1 MRLPCLIAVL
11 EILTVPL
18 FGEQTDQSA
27 WQYDGVTPEHLSD
40 TANPAAADINAINDL
55 LARLSERW
63 NAHDIDGYLSN
74 YWNSPQLLVVVGDD
88 QIRGWQAL
96 RNSYNDGYHDSK
108 TMGTMQYSRVQVK
121 LCTQDLALVKSRW
134 SRVSPDSNGDVL
146 GDTTLSI
153 QRFND
158 GWKVVSVYSTY
169 VRASS
174 RGWEYD
180 SIAPERS
187 ASAPVPEEDELK
199 AIEKLLAKMDA
210 SWNTHDIDGMMSA
223 YWNSP
228 HLLVVVQ
235 EEQVQGW
242 EVLNKAYRVGYPD
255 PTAMGHVEPSRV
267 QIRLLTS
274 EVAIA
279 VNWWSVTYPKSKV
292 RVVGNTTMNLQKLNE
307 GWKIVMAHSSFAEP

>member
-1 MRLPCLIAVL
+1 MRFPCLVGVLAV
-11 EILTVPL
+11 LTVPL
-18 FGEQTDQSA
+18 FAEQADRG
-27 WQYDGVTPEHLSD
+27 WQYDAAMPDHLSD
-40 TANPAAADINAINDL
+40 TASPAAADINAVNDL

-88 QIRGWQAL
+88 QIRGWEAL
-96 RNSYNDGYHDSK
+96 RDSYKDGNHDSK

-121 LCTQDLALVKSRW
+121 LCKPDLALAKSSW
-134 SRVSPDSNGDVL
+134 SLVYPDSNGNVL
-146 GDTTLSI
+146 GETTLSL
-153 QRFND
+153 QKFDD
-158 GWKVVSVYSTY
+158 GWKVVSVYSTS
-169 VRASS
+169 VHASS

-187 ASAPVPEEDELK
+187 ASTPVPEQDELK
-199 AIEKLLAKMDA
+199 AIENLLVKMDA
-210 SWNTHDIDGMMSA
+210 NWNAHDIDGVMSA

-242 EVLNKAYRVGYPD
+242 EVLNKAYKVGYPD

-274 EVAIA
+274 DVAFA
-279 VNWWSVTYPKSKV
+279 VNWWSVSYPNSKV
-292 RVVGNTTMNLQKLNE
+292 RVVGNTTMNLQKFSE